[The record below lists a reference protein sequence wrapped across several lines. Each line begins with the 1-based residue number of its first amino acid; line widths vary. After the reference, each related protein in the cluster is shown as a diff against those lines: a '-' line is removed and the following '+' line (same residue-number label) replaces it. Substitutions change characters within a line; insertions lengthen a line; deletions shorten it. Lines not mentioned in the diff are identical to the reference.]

1 MQDYGARCGFY
12 DLGEAR
18 FGYMGLLVRDY
29 ILAVKYWLQGEA
41 WKDAK
46 ECAQI
51 ITGWAEKK

>member
-1 MQDYGARCGFY
+1 MQDYGARCGFH
-12 DLGEAR
+12 EAR
-18 FGYMGLLVRDY
+18 LGHMGLSVRGY